1 MKKKLPYIAI
11 HGKNV
16 QELIEIEMILIM
28 LGYDEPCEEWNND
41 ICGTES
47 DGGGLFSRSKTG
59 AHILCSNHVGYHNH
73 KGHDAKLFEV
83 KNLTEIINYVTN
95 YKG

>member
-28 LGYDEPCEEWNND
+28 LGYDESYEEWNND
-41 ICGTES
+41 FCGTES
-47 DGGGLFSRSKTG
+47 DGGGLFSRSKTD
-59 AHILCSNHVGYHNH
+59 AHTICFNHVGYHNH
-73 KGHDAKLFEV
+73 NGQTAKLFEA
-83 KNLTEIINYVTN
+83 KKLPEIINYVTN